1 MSTLARQYHKQIADQ
16 TLPKNKTR
24 LEILRRLE
32 LIAQSIKGLMKY
44 EQERMYAP
52 RPSTP
57 LTWSTALTEPRID
70 EILSLALHDQYQLRY
85 RRNRVAL
92 QP

>member
-1 MSTLARQYHKQIADQ
+1 MQDDHAIADLLSTLARHNHKQIADQ

-44 EQERMYAP
+44 EQEG
-52 RPSTP
+52 
-57 LTWSTALTEPRID
+57 L
-70 EILSLALHDQYQLRY
+70 
-85 RRNRVAL
+85 
-92 QP
+92 